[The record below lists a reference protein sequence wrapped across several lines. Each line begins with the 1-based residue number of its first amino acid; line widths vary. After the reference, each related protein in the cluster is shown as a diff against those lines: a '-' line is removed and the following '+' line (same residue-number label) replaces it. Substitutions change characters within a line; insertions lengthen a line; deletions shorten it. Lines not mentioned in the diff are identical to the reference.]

1 MEPRHLVQPP
11 CRNPVVEAACEE
23 ATRVRNFQ
31 MEVNVITGEVR
42 GKAEGLKGQQ
52 MHFLYADLLL
62 HKFSQTFE
70 VDAMVRWPNNTMPF
84 RP

>member
-23 ATRVRNFQ
+23 ATRVQNFQ
-31 MEVNVITGEVR
+31 MEGNVITGDVG

-52 MHFLYADLLL
+52 MHF
-62 HKFSQTFE
+62 FIC
-70 VDAMVRWPNNTMPF
+70 
-84 RP
+84 